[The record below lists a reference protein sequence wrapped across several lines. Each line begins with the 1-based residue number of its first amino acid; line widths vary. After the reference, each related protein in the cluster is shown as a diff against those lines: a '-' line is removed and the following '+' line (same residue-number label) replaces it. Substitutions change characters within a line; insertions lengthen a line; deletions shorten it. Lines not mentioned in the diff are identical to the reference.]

1 MVTCSSSTAS
11 ATDSWSCWNNFHML
25 KCDCSSPRLS
35 SPAPAVWD
43 RECWRSDRRN
53 AAVGGVCAPSGAALL
68 VPAATEWRQQDAKPR
83 LLQGVADVERGGSG
97 RQVPLRSQVTD
108 GQWEGE
114 SGKKEK
120 ERGFRWFVSPSI
132 SLSIRSGHTLL
143 AFWLCR
149 QEGKLNRQQ
158 TLELG
163 HHILKAHIYKVR
175 SNIGQLIY
183 WSGTTYHSCIVFIFY
198 PSI

>member
-1 MVTCSSSTAS
+1 
-11 ATDSWSCWNNFHML
+11 ML
-25 KCDCSSPRLS
+25 KCDCS

-43 RECWRSDRRN
+43 RECWRPDRRN

-68 VPAATEWRQQDAKPR
+68 VPAATEWRQQDVKPR

-97 RQVPLRSQVTD
+97 RQVPLRPQVTD
-108 GQWEGE
+108 WQWQGE
-114 SGKKEK
+114 SGKREK
-120 ERGFRWFVSPSI
+120 ERGFHWSVSPSI
-132 SLSIRSGHTLL
+132 CLSIRSGHTLL

-175 SNIGQLIY
+175 GNIGQLIY
-183 WSGTTYHSCIVFIFY
+183 WSSSSYHSYIGFFLTYHLAVMSSTFSYLRAHYI
-198 PSI
+198 